1 MSDATMVETKHRT
14 PTSSLKMP
22 TSSFTTLKSAEE
34 KLSDDSPAGIAKPST
49 SDTAAAFQLSD
60 DTTPSHMKPPP
71 ENKLSSNMFKF
82 DTDSK
87 SASVG
92 NLKSDGDG
100 SDAEDVS
107 VYGAA
112 AAAEEEEVPPP
123 AQKKQKTKQPSL
135 TFFFGKGKKS

>member
-1 MSDATMVETKHRT
+1 MVETKHRT

-112 AAAEEEEVPPP
+112 AAAEEDEDEEVPPPP
-123 AQKKQKTKQPSL
+123 AQKKQKTL